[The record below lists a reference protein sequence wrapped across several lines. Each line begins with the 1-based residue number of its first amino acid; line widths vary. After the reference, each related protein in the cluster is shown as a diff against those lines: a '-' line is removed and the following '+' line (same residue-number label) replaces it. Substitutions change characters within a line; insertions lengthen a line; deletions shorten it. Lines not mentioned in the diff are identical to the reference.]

1 MFKEFGKNF
10 KKYFDYLM
18 TVNFKELFVNTVILL
33 LILVLAAFVFM
44 PLGLIQDLVRNAIT
58 MTTEFTGKGDEIFN
72 FVFRLIGTIGFFLS
86 FIYLFNRRLR
96 DIDAFK
102 EQVDDS
108 IKGKKENY
116 KKEETKEE
124 FDMPK
129 AKEQK

>member
-33 LILVLAAFVFM
+33 LILILSAFVFM
-44 PLGLIQDLVRNAIT
+44 PIGLIQDLFRNAIT
-58 MTTEFTGKGDEIFN
+58 MTTEFSGKGDEIFN
-72 FVFRLIGTIGFFLS
+72 FVFKFIGTICFFLS

-102 EQVDDS
+102 EQINES
-108 IKGKKENY
+108 IKPKKETS
-116 KKEETKEE
+116 KKEEIKEE

-129 AKEQK
+129 AKDVK